1 MKIYHGTTL
10 SVAEKLVNRKFSKR
24 LFPNSLGFSINLANK
39 VNEARTF
46 AQIKKWDDKNE
57 KGALVEFDID
67 LKKSKVKKV
76 VFNEDNKYYYNIYKN
91 EKPDLIEV
99 LVGKYN
105 NFKVYIIYNYD
116 VVKDIKIKRI
126 I

>member
-10 SVAEKLVNRKFSKR
+10 SVAEKLVDRKFSKR

-67 LKKSKVKKV
+67 FKNYRVKKV
-76 VFNEDNKYYYNIYKN
+76 SFNENNKYYYDIYKK

-99 LVGKYN
+99 SVGLKN